1 MAPAFVPVRFSSGKE
16 RTSQN
21 ICPLRK
27 VLIDCLSIILIDLL
41 LAGDNAL
48 VIALAVRP
56 LPGRQRKIGIT
67 LGAAAAV
74 ILRIGI
80 TIGAAEL
87 LGMEFI
93 KLLGGAFVIWI
104 AIKVLAD
111 ASAPPPVSATP
122 RRFLSIIWLIV
133 FADITMSV
141 DNVLA
146 VAGASRGSV
155 PLIVFGL
162 CLSIP
167 LVVFASNLLA
177 RLMDRYPAILYI
189 GAAILGKVG
198 GEMIV
203 TDPWLV
209 RTLHPSKALLYSVEV
224 ISVILILVA
233 GKVLSR
239 PGATDAT

>member
-1 MAPAFVPVRFSSGKE
+1 MAGS
-16 RTSQN
+16 
-21 ICPLRK
+21 IPLLL
-27 VLIDCLSIILIDLL
+27 VDGVSIILIDLL

-48 VIALAVRP
+48 VIAMAVRP
-56 LPGRQRKIGIT
+56 LPAHQRK
-67 LGAAAAV
+67 
-74 ILRIGI
+74 IGI
-80 TIGAAEL
+80 TIGAAAAVLLRIGITIAAAQL
-87 LGMEFI
+87 LGREFI
-93 KLLGGAFVIWI
+93 KLLGGVFVIWI

-111 ASAPPPVSATP
+111 ASAPPPVSGTP
-122 RRFLSIIWLIV
+122 RHFLNAIWLIV

-177 RLMDRYPAILYI
+177 TLMDRYPAILYI

-198 GEMIV
+198 GEMIF

-209 RTLHPSKALLYSVEV
+209 RSLHPSKAILYSAEV
-224 ISVILILVA
+224 IAVIVILVTGRL
-233 GKVLSR
+233 LSR
-239 PGATDAT
+239 SARESSD

>member
-1 MAPAFVPVRFSSGKE
+1 MAGSFPR
-16 RTSQN
+16 
-21 ICPLRK
+21 
-27 VLIDCLSIILIDLL
+27 VLIDCLSIVLIDLL

-48 VIALAVRP
+48 VIAMAVRP
-56 LPGRQRKIGIT
+56 LPAHQRKIGIT
-67 LGAAAAV
+67 LGAGAAV
-74 ILRIGI
+74 LLRIAI
-80 TIGAAEL
+80 TIAAAEL
-87 LGMEFI
+87 LDREFI

-111 ASAPPPVSATP
+111 ASGPPAASATP
-122 RRFLSIIWLIV
+122 RNFLNAIWVIV
-133 FADITMSV
+133 FADITMSA

-177 RLMDRYPAILYI
+177 TLMDRYPAILYI
-189 GAAILGKVG
+189 GAGILGKVG
-198 GEMIV
+198 GEMIF

-209 RTLHPSKALLYSVEV
+209 RSLHPSKAILYSAEV
-224 ISVILILVA
+224 IAVIVILVA
-233 GKVLSR
+233 GRLLSR
-239 PGATDAT
+239 SVRESSD

>member
-1 MAPAFVPVRFSSGKE
+1 MAGSFPR
-16 RTSQN
+16 
-21 ICPLRK
+21 
-27 VLIDCLSIILIDLL
+27 VLIDCLSIVLIDLL

-48 VIALAVRP
+48 VIAMAVRP
-56 LPGRQRKIGIT
+56 LPAHQRKIGIT
-67 LGAAAAV
+67 LGAGAAV
-74 ILRIGI
+74 LLRIAI
-80 TIGAAEL
+80 TIAAAEL
-87 LGMEFI
+87 LDREFI

-111 ASAPPPVSATP
+111 ASGPPAPSATP
-122 RRFLSIIWLIV
+122 RNFLNAIWLIV
-133 FADITMSV
+133 FADITMSA

-177 RLMDRYPAILYI
+177 TLMDRYPAILYI
-189 GAAILGKVG
+189 GAGILGKVG
-198 GEMIV
+198 GEMIF

-209 RTLHPSKALLYSVEV
+209 RTLHPSKAILYSAEV
-224 ISVILILVA
+224 IAVIVILVA
-233 GKVLSR
+233 GRLLSR
-239 PGATDAT
+239 STRE